1 MDDSTGQTIE
11 YRDTLFGDLPLEYWP
26 GSPEQFDA
34 EPWKWFVE
42 AREQLAAGNDRAAV
56 DLYGQVLQCPGLE
69 SRHYL
74 QAWAFM
80 RAAGVVPEPEQTHA
94 VLGVVVEVAVADGLV
109 IVAAY
114 ADGTARY
121 VHQSGGG
128 VFWEKPDD
136 SLQEPIDALLTA
148 GQGVAQIIG
157 PWDGPIPLPPPE
169 TGEARLT
176 MLTPSGRHFGQ
187 AQYETLANDPVGG
200 PPMAAAY
207 ELMMALIA
215 KTEGQQS

>member
-1 MDDSTGQTIE
+1 MSEGAGQTIE
-11 YRDTLFGDLPLEYWP
+11 YRDTLFGDLPPEYWP
-26 GSPEQFDA
+26 VGPDGHDG
-34 EPWKWFVE
+34 EPWASFVQ
-42 AREQLAAGNDRAAV
+42 AREQVEAGHERAALE
-56 DLYGQVLQCPGLE
+56 LYDRILKTPDLE

-74 QAWAFM
+74 QAWCFI
-80 RAAGVVPEPEQTHA
+80 RACGVGPGPDLAHQ

-109 IVAAY
+109 VVAAY
-114 ADGTARY
+114 ADGSARY

-128 VFWEKPDD
+128 VFWDKPDD
-136 SLQEPIDALLTA
+136 SLQPQIDALLEA

-157 PWDGPIPLPPPE
+157 PWDGPVPLPAPD

-187 AQYETLANDPVGG
+187 AQYETLANDAVGG

-215 KTEGQQS
+215 KTEGQQT